1 MRDRA
6 KPGGLA
12 GMGDR
17 GPRPWTRAERLWLVA
32 VVVGL
37 VGVLAWGLW
46 DARLAVIVT
55 HATASYFQ

>member
-1 MRDRA
+1 
-6 KPGGLA
+6 
-12 GMGDR
+12 MGDR